1 MANPHH
7 VIVEV
12 LQHTTSP
19 LTSALTIFFTY
30 KASHIPKMAVY
41 VRASRILFRV
51 RPGRCPLALPPLRP
65 RPPAHAARC
74 TCAHAA
80 LS

>member
-19 LTSALTIFFTY
+19 LTSALTIFTY